1 MACPIIE
8 SDTSPS
14 GSIPLTP
21 MSDPRIDQA
30 RQWLATV
37 QTRISSL
44 GWSLD
49 PDSLMPASSDASFR
63 RYFRLQATHNGQ
75 ASSLILMD
83 APPDREDI
91 RPFIEVAGLME
102 QAGVHVPHIWDQDSA
117 MGFLLCADLGHQT
130 YAARLAE
137 NPPSG
142 EIATMMQDAWRA
154 LIRLQLH
161 PGEHLAPYDEAR
173 MTQEMKLFDEWYLK
187 RHLGHHLSAKEQQAL
202 GQTIQLILDQ
212 CLGQPCVIVH
222 RDYHSRNLMV
232 TKNDPPGILD
242 FQDAVFG
249 PITYDLV
256 SLLRDAYIDW
266 PEELQ
271 IDWAVRY
278 WKDARDAGL
287 AVAADFGEFWR
298 DFEWMG
304 LQRHLKVLGI
314 FARLHHR
321 DGKDGYLKD
330 IPLVRRHALSVAR
343 RYQGLGPL
351 AHILERAA

>member
-1 MACPIIE
+1 MPYYRERHAALWQHF
-8 SDTSPS
+8 
-14 GSIPLTP
+14 PLTP

-30 RQWLATV
+30 RHWLATA

-44 GWSLD
+44 GWSVEAG
-49 PDSLMPASSDASFR
+49 SLVPASSDASFR
-63 RYFRLQATHNGQ
+63 RYFRLRATFNGGS
-75 ASSLILMD
+75 SSLILMD

-91 RPFIEVAGLME
+91 RPFIAVADLME
-102 QAGVHVPHIWDQDSA
+102 QAGVHVPHIWDHDSA
-117 MGFLLCADLGHQT
+117 LGFLLCSDLGQQT

-137 NPPSG
+137 NPPTE
-142 EIATMMQDAWRA
+142 EIARMMRDAWRA
-154 LIRLQLH
+154 LIRFQLH
-161 PGEHLAPYDEAR
+161 SGEHLAPYDEAR
-173 MTQEMKLFDEWYLK
+173 MTQEMGLFDEWYLK
-187 RHLGHHLSAKEQQAL
+187 RHLGVHLSADDEQAL
-202 GQTIQLILDQ
+202 ARTIRLILDH
-212 CLGQPCVIVH
+212 CLVQPCVIVH

-232 TKNDPPGILD
+232 TTSNPPGILD

-278 WKDARDAGL
+278 WEDARRAGL
-287 AVAADFGEFWR
+287 AVAGDFGDFWR

-351 AHILERAA
+351 ARILERAT

>member
-1 MACPIIE
+1 
-8 SDTSPS
+8 
-14 GSIPLTP
+14 
-21 MSDPRIDQA
+21 MSEPRIDQA
-30 RQWLATV
+30 RQWLATA
-37 QTRISSL
+37 QTRISAL

-49 PDSLMPASSDASFR
+49 PDSLVPASSDASFR
-63 RYFRLQATHNGQ
+63 RYFRLQATHHG
-75 ASSLILMD
+75 ASTTLILMD

-91 RPFIEVAGLME
+91 RPFIKVARLLE
-102 QAGVHVPHIWDQDSA
+102 EASVHVPHIWDHDCTL
-117 MGFLLCADLGHQT
+117 GFLLCADLGQQT
-130 YAARLAE
+130 YAARLAG
-137 NPPSG
+137 NPPAAG
-142 EIATMMQDAWRA
+142 IAAMMRDAWRA
-154 LIRLQLH
+154 LIRIQLH
-161 PGEHLAPYDEAR
+161 PGQHLPPYDEAR
-173 MTQEMKLFDEWYLK
+173 MTQEMGLFDEWYLK
-187 RHLGHHLSAKEQQAL
+187 RHLGYHLSNAEEQAL
-202 GQTIQLILDQ
+202 GQAIRLILDH
-212 CLGQPCVIVH
+212 CLNQPCVIVH

-232 TKNDPPGILD
+232 TESNPPGILD

-256 SLLRDAYIDW
+256 SLLRDAYVDW

-278 WKDARDAGL
+278 WEDARRAGL
-287 AVAADFGEFWR
+287 AVPGDFGDFWR

-321 DGKDGYLKD
+321 DGKDGYLGD

-351 AHILERAA
+351 ARILERAA